1 MQPDATRKSR
11 FRAATARECHLAL
24 RATKSNEDARSSGA
38 GALARGPAPSPVHRP
53 QAGRA
58 CAYSTERLPG
68 IFTQLAT
75 EFPPP
80 SCNACIGWR
89 ASSAQPD
96 DPREGLRSEPNLVLC
111 FQQKRIRKAN
121 FQSRGQPRGF
131 MGGATERNVMQHEI
145 VKWLVVAGAVG
156 LSLRWRQPRTSSSG
170 LQHNCACC
178 VAFPK
183 PPC

>member
-68 IFTQLAT
+68 ILHNLQPNSHRRLAT
-75 EFPPP
+75 LASAGEHHQP
-80 SCNACIGWR
+80 SRTIQEKEYEANSIW
-89 ASSAQPD
+89 SFVFNK
-96 DPREGLRSEPNLVLC
+96 SESGKPISN
-111 FQQKRIRKAN
+111 
-121 FQSRGQPRGF
+121 RGGSPGVSWV
-131 MGGATERNVMQHEI
+131 GATERNVMQHEI

>member
-24 RATKSNEDARSSGA
+24 RATKSNEHARSSGA

-156 LSLRWRQPRTSSSG
+156 LSLRWRQPLTSSSR